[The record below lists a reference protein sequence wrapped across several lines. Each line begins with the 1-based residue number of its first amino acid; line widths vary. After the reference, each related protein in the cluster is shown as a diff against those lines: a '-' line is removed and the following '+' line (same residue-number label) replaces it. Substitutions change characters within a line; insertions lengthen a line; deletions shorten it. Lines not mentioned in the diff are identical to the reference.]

1 MRVEQ
6 NTAHE
11 SQIPTIQGSKGMTY
25 AIKSVTPEVAGF
37 TIDETTGKI
46 SLAENSTLEIG
57 NVYKIDV
64 TVTNEYGSADFAEA
78 YTVTIVDYIEPIDP
92 ETFKYV
98 VPETYEEKAYK
109 IPVDPKFKG
118 DEAIFSFT
126 NNTGI
131 IQEHI
136 NNNKITIDPVSG
148 TISITA
154 DNTLAPGN
162 YKINVKVVGPTE
174 DKGEAT
180 TTVVLEIK
188 ANPNKFTLYYGNNIG
203 LNTVQHA
210 NQFAY
215 SSKDE
220 MDNAELIPTVNFLTN
235 TT

>member
-1 MRVEQ
+1 M
-6 NTAHE
+6 
-11 SQIPTIQGSKGMTY
+11 KLY
-25 AIKSVTPEVAGF
+25 
-37 TIDETTGKI
+37 
-46 SLAENSTLEIG
+46 L
-57 NVYKIDV
+57 
-64 TVTNEYGSADFAEA
+64 
-78 YTVTIVDYIEPIDP
+78 
-92 ETFKYV
+92 
-98 VPETYEEKAYK
+98 
-109 IPVDPKFKG
+109 
-118 DEAIFSFT
+118 SFT

-235 TT
+235 TTTPNIKWEYANCIPPAVFVSKAVQSAPSCELTESRTP